1 MVMETENMTPTDF
14 IRNDP
19 KLFLMDRIGI
29 YKERVNALESI
40 IEQYPGVGSGR
51 VDVDQV
57 QASIYRE
64 TIQEF
69 QHLLNL
75 LEKNG

>member
-1 MVMETENMTPTDF
+1 MTPTDF

-29 YKERVNALESI
+29 YQERIDALKKLI
-40 IEQYPGVGSGR
+40 DMYPGTAGLPI
-51 VDVDQV
+51 DVDEV
-57 QASIYRE
+57 QISIYRE
-64 TIQEF
+64 TLDEF
-69 QHLLNL
+69 QHLLKL